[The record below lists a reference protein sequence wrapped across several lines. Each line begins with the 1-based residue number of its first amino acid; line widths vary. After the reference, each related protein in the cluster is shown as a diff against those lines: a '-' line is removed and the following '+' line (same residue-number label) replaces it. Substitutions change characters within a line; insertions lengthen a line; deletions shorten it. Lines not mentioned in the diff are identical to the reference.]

1 MGETRGDNEPSM
13 EEILASIRRI
23 ISEDSDP
30 KRPSGSGG
38 REAEV
43 LDLTEMLTADGSVVS
58 LASRRPGIATSGE
71 SQPTPESVKS
81 EPAKPD
87 AVKPDTVKPDT
98 VKQDLR
104 RPGGSSAVVHLSEK
118 EHDPIMSEA
127 EARASMISDTTLE
140 ASATSL
146 GRLARAVRREAALRA
161 FSGEEDRRI
170 EDLVRE
176 SLTPMLRDWVDR
188 HLPEMVDRIVRE
200 EIDKMVRRLQES

>member
-71 SQPTPESVKS
+71 SQPTPESVK
-81 EPAKPD
+81 PDTAKPD
-87 AVKPDTVKPDT
+87 AVKPDT